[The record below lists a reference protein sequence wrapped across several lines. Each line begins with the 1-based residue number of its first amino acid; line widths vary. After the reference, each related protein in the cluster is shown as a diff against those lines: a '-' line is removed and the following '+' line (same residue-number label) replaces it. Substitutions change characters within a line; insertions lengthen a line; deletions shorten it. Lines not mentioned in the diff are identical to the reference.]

1 MKSERTNNLEHIL
14 IKCITACETCATL
27 CLQEE
32 DVQMMVKCI
41 QADRDCADVCALTA
55 RLVARNSPHARHIM
69 KECIEV
75 CQICHDECSK
85 HEHDHCQHC
94 AQACRECLEAC
105 KDWLQNAAVT
115 M

>member
-1 MKSERTNNLEHIL
+1 MKSERTNNLEHVL

-41 QADRDCADVCALTA
+41 QIDRDCADVCVLTA

-75 CQICHDECSK
+75 CQLCHDECIR
-85 HEHDHCQHC
+85 HEQDHCQHC
-94 AQACRECLEAC
+94 AEACRECLEAC

>member
-1 MKSERTNNLEHIL
+1 
-14 IKCITACETCATL
+14 
-27 CLQEE
+27 
-32 DVQMMVKCI
+32 MMVKCI

-85 HEHDHCQHC
+85 HEDDHCQHC